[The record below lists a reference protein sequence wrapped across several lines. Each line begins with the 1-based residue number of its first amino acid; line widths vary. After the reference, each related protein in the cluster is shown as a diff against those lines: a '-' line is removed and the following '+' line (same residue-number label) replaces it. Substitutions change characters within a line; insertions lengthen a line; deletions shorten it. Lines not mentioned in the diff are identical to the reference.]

1 MEHPGHDAAEG
12 RDVSRP
18 IRVLLADDQELLR
31 DALSTVLGAEQD
43 IEVVATAADGAAAVS
58 GVRAHKVD
66 VVLMDIRMP
75 GMDGIRAT
83 AEVLRASPRTRALVL
98 TTFDIDEY
106 VFAAVRAGASGFL
119 TKDARPAALADAI
132 RSVAAG
138 DAAVSPRASATL
150 IDHVRQRADAAA
162 GKAALEALS
171 PRESDVMR
179 HLARGASNAEIGK
192 DLYLTENTVKTH
204 VKAILAKLG
213 LADRIQVVIW
223 AYEHGIV
230 EPGSHP
236 TG

>member
-1 MEHPGHDAAEG
+1 MEHPDHDAAGG
-12 RDVSRP
+12 REVSRP

-31 DALSTVLGAEQD
+31 DALATVLGAEHD
-43 IEVVATAADGAAAVS
+43 IEVVATAADGAAAVA
-58 GVRAHKVD
+58 GVRAHQVD

-83 AEVLRASPRTRALVL
+83 AEVLRASPRTRVLVL

-106 VFAAVRAGASGFL
+106 VFAAVQAGASGFL
-119 TKDARPAALADAI
+119 TKDARPAALAEAI

-138 DAAVSPRASATL
+138 DAAVSPRATATL
-150 IDHVRQRADAAA
+150 LGHVRQRAGAAA
-162 GKAALEALS
+162 GKAALDTLS
-171 PRESDVMR
+171 PRERDVMS
-179 HLARGASNAEIGK
+179 HLARGASNAEIGR

-236 TG
+236 AG

>member
-1 MEHPGHDAAEG
+1 
-12 RDVSRP
+12 VSRP

-31 DALSTVLGAEQD
+31 DALATVLGAEDD

-58 GVRAHKVD
+58 GVRAHQVD

-83 AEVLRASPRTRALVL
+83 AEVLQTSPRTRVLIL

-150 IDHVRQRADAAA
+150 INHVRRRGDAAA
-162 GKAALEALS
+162 GKAAFEALS
-171 PRESDVMR
+171 PRERDVLR
-179 HLARGASNAEIGK
+179 HLARGASNADIGK
-192 DLYLTENTVKTH
+192 DLYLSENTVKTH
-204 VKAILAKLG
+204 VKGILAKLG

-230 EPGSHP
+230 EPGSHLA
-236 TG
+236 G

>member
-1 MEHPGHDAAEG
+1 M
-12 RDVSRP
+12 SRP

-31 DALSTVLGAEQD
+31 DALATVLGAEHD
-43 IEVVATAADGAAAVS
+43 IEVVATAADGAAAVA
-58 GVRAHKVD
+58 GVRAHQVD

-83 AEVLRASPRTRALVL
+83 AEVLRASPRTRVLVL

-106 VFAAVRAGASGFL
+106 VFAAVQAGASGFL
-119 TKDARPAALADAI
+119 TKDARPAALAEAI

-138 DAAVSPRASATL
+138 DAAVSPRATATL
-150 IDHVRQRADAAA
+150 LGHVRQRASAAS
-162 GKAALEALS
+162 GRAALDALS
-171 PRESDVMR
+171 PRERDVMR
-179 HLARGASNAEIGK
+179 QLARGASNAEIGR

>member
-1 MEHPGHDAAEG
+1 MK
-12 RDVSRP
+12 RP

-31 DALSTVLGAEQD
+31 DALATVLGAEHD
-43 IEVVATAADGAAAVS
+43 IEVVATAADGAAAVA
-58 GVRAHKVD
+58 GVRAHQVD

-75 GMDGIRAT
+75 GIDGIRAT
-83 AEVLRASPRTRALVL
+83 AEVLRASPRTRVLVL

-106 VFAAVRAGASGFL
+106 VFAAVQAGASGFL
-119 TKDARPAALADAI
+119 TKDARPAALAEAI

-138 DAAVSPRASATL
+138 DAAVSPRATATL
-150 IDHVRQRADAAA
+150 LGHVRQRSGAAA
-162 GKAALEALS
+162 GRAALDTLS
-171 PRESDVMR
+171 PRERDVMR
-179 HLARGASNAEIGK
+179 HLARGASNAEIGR

-236 TG
+236 AG

>member
-1 MEHPGHDAAEG
+1 MEHPGDDAADG
-12 RDVSRP
+12 PDMSRP

-31 DALSTVLGAEQD
+31 DALATVLSAEQD
-43 IEVVATAADGAAAVS
+43 IDVVATARDGAAAIS
-58 GVRAHKVD
+58 QVRAHEID

-75 GMDGIRAT
+75 EIDGIRAT
-83 AEVLRASPRTRALVL
+83 AEVLRASPRTRVLVL

-106 VFAAVRAGASGFL
+106 VFAAVQAGASGFL
-119 TKDARPAALADAI
+119 TKDARPAALAAAI

-138 DAAVSPRASATL
+138 DAVVSPRATATL
-150 IDHVRQRADAAA
+150 LSHVRQGARIAV
-162 GKAALEALS
+162 GTALDALS
-171 PRESDVMR
+171 PRERDVMR

-230 EPGSHP
+230 APGSHP
-236 TG
+236 AG

>member
-1 MEHPGHDAAEG
+1 M
-12 RDVSRP
+12 SRP

-31 DALSTVLGAEQD
+31 DALATVLGAESD
-43 IEVVATAADGAAAVS
+43 IEVVATVADGAAAVAA
-58 GVRAHKVD
+58 VRTHRID

-83 AEVLRASPRTRALVL
+83 GEVLRASPRTRVLVL

-106 VFAAVRAGASGFL
+106 VFAAVQAGASGFL
-119 TKDARPAALADAI
+119 TKDARPVALADAI

-138 DAAVSPRASATL
+138 DAAVSPRATATL
-150 IDHVRQRADAAA
+150 LGHVRRRASAAS
-162 GKAALEALS
+162 GRAALEALS
-171 PRESDVMR
+171 PRERDVMR
-179 HLARGASNAEIGK
+179 HLARGASNAEIGRG
-192 DLYLTENTVKTH
+192 LHLTENTVKTH

-236 TG
+236 AG